1 MSGAAQCP
9 SCDTEWQPTLLAA
22 GGPAHSLT
30 SVNSNHAKVCGSP
43 EWAEYLQTDV
53 LPVVTAG
60 IDLGADMLEI
70 GPGPGAATGWLAGR
84 VTRLTALESDED
96 AAAALATRFPGV
108 EVAVGDATQMS
119 YPDGSF
125 DSVGSFTML
134 HHVPTVTQQN
144 QLLAEVLRVLRPGG
158 FLVGSD
164 SLPGNDLHHFH
175 VDDVYNPVEPAA
187 FLTRLQTLGFAAIT
201 IAVDQSLWFTA
212 RKAAPDEHQ
221 D

>member
-1 MSGAAQCP
+1 
-9 SCDTEWQPTLLAA
+9 
-22 GGPAHSLT
+22 
-30 SVNSNHAKVCGSP
+30 VNSNHAKLCGSP
-43 EWAEYLQTDV
+43 EWAAYLHDDV
-53 LPVVTAG
+53 LPRVTAG

-84 VTRLTALESDED
+84 VARLTALEPDE
-96 AAAALATRFPGV
+96 AAATALAAKFPGV
-108 EVAVGDATQMS
+108 MVAVGDATRMS

-134 HHVPTVTQQN
+134 HHVPTTAQQN

-158 FLVGSD
+158 YLVGSD

-175 VDDVYNPVEPAA
+175 ADDVCNPVEPAA

-201 IAVDQSLWFTA
+201 IAVDWGLWFTA
-212 RKAAPDEHQ
+212 RKAEPAGERA
-221 D
+221 